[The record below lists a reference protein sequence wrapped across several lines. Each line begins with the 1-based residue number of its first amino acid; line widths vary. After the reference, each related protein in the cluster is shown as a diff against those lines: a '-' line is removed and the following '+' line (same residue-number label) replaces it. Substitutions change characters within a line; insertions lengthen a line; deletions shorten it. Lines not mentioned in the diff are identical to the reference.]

1 MQLSFR
7 HCLLFL
13 CLSIS
18 LPVDSATDPWED
30 HELQQQKL
38 DALKQNISKLQTWI
52 DDASGEQSQLE
63 KDLRATE
70 EKIQTK
76 VREINAIEGDIRV
89 TEDNIKK
96 LESEEKEHLSSLN
109 QQQAL
114 LGKQIRAAYA
124 MGQEQGIKLL
134 LNAEDPLRLQRLMSY
149 YSYLNKARGEQIDEY
164 RETIDKLKQTRAGI
178 LERNQELISYRNN
191 LAKAREGLEG
201 QRKDRAITLA
211 KLTKSLSYKKNEL
224 VRMEKDRQQLETL
237 VQEVEKTISN
247 LELTQDSV
255 PFAKLRAK
263 LPWPTSGKLQR
274 NFGRSAGG
282 KSYRMPGVFFSVP
295 VNSPVKAVHHGRVVF
310 SDWLRGF
317 GLLMIIDHGDGYM
330 SLYGFNQA
338 LLKDTGDWVN
348 SGELIAS
355 AGNSGG
361 QQESGLYFE
370 IRHKGKPD
378 SPTKWLK

>member
-1 MQLSFR
+1 MQSPFR
-7 HCLLFL
+7 YLIIFL
-13 CLSIS
+13 CLCFSQ
-18 LPVDSATDPWED
+18 PVLSGSEQWED

-38 DALKQNISKLQTWI
+38 DALKQNISKLRTWI
-52 DDASGEQSQLE
+52 DGARGEQSQLE

-70 EKIQTK
+70 EKIQAK
-76 VREINAIEGDIRV
+76 VREINAIESDIHD
-89 TEDNIKK
+89 TEAQIRE
-96 LESEEKEHLSSLN
+96 LESEEKEHLASLN

-134 LNAEDPLRLQRLMSY
+134 LNAEDPLKLQRLMNY
-149 YSYLNKARGEQIDEY
+149 YGYLNRARGDQIEEY
-164 RETIDKLKQTRAGI
+164 RDTIDQLKQTRAGI
-178 LERNQELISYRNN
+178 LERNQELISFRNN
-191 LAKAREGLEG
+191 LARARENLEG
-201 QRKDRAITLA
+201 QRKERAVTLA
-211 KLTKSLSYKKNEL
+211 KLTKSLNYKKNEL
-224 VRMEKDRQQLETL
+224 VRMEKDQQQLETL

-263 LPWPTSGKLQR
+263 LPWPTSGKMQR

-282 KSYRMPGVFFSVP
+282 KNFRMPGVFFSVP
-295 VNSPVKAVHHGRVVF
+295 VNTPVKAVHHGRVVF

-378 SPTKWLK
+378 NPAKWLK